1 MQKRR
6 LAALTVTAALAA
18 SAQAQQTSASS
29 SSFRTTGAAP
39 TGTSNHNGR
48 RLEDAGQQQ
57 QQDDNGGN
65 DDNYNGDNYEG
76 GDAGYPY
83 DLSTYSVQYEKCQN
97 VISWSDDLAEEE
109 DATTVLGLEHFV
121 VFSLCPSDSCRTC
134 YSDYGQYVL
143 PVEDYLAST
152 TEQSRQAFENKCQG
166 CEEACN
172 DGGYCDESCLA
183 DCEMYQNLDENG
195 YVDASEYIEC
205 QQIDVIVN
213 DDDNAGGDGDA
224 NDGNKNEGDDEE
236 EELQLYI
243 GPKCSTNG
251 RRIHIGLFTDE
262 DCSVKYDMPEH
273 YTTADYTGFQF
284 WYGILSATYDHSSI
298 STSSECMS
306 CAEEKYDDD
315 GNGNDNNNNND
326 DADDVNEMCEE
337 LYDAAAKCETK
348 HGITAGFIQT
358 NREEDEDG
366 NYQNQV
372 ENEAKV
378 CKFIDSLVLNSYTEK
393 GHINLN
399 VIQDVVNRR
408 VTPLQAAML
417 TILSLSIVGTLS
429 YAVWLN
435 RAINIAFPSVNDLFQ
450 CTDRGT
456 LA

>member
-18 SAQAQQTSASS
+18 SAQQAQASSASS
-29 SSFRTTGAAP
+29 SLFRTTGAAAP
-39 TGTSNHNGR
+39 TSTSNHNGR

-57 QQDDNGGN
+57 QQDNAGN
-65 DDNYNGDNYEG
+65 DENYNGDNYKG
-76 GDAGYPY
+76 GDTGYPY

-97 VISWSDDLAEEE
+97 VISWSDDLAEDE

-195 YVDASEYIEC
+195 YVDASEYIQC
-205 QQIDVIVN
+205 QQIDVVAN
-213 DDDNAGGDGDA
+213 DDDNAGGD
-224 NDGNKNEGDDEE
+224 DGNKNEGDDDDEQ
-236 EELQLYI
+236 LQLYI

-284 WYGILSATYDHSSI
+284 WYGILSETYDHSST

-306 CAEEKYDDD
+306 CAEEKDEDDD
-315 GNGNDNNNNND
+315 GNGNDNNNDNN

-358 NREEDEDG
+358 NREDGDG

-408 VTPLQAAML
+408 STPLQAAML